1 MISFKIENLEQ
12 FQISWKNIE
21 SSLKFNT
28 HISKKYNKFKMW
40 LVRLNLMGGL
50 LYQVLR
56 ALNDQYM
63 QKK

>member
-21 SSLKFNT
+21 SSLKFNIHT
-28 HISKKYNKFKMW
+28 SKNYNKFKMW

-50 LYQVLR
+50 LYQV
-56 ALNDQYM
+56 
-63 QKK
+63 